1 MYQLRGI
8 KMFRHTFI
16 YFLSKG
22 VPGLINFVAIALYT
36 RLLSPGEYGEYAL
49 VIAAVTFV
57 NTTFFHWL
65 RLGLLR
71 YNPKYEG
78 NQKAMFISSITAT
91 FISMTILTVFLG
103 TGVFIAYTPFHSMVL
118 LWFLGIGL
126 LTMQSM
132 FDLFTE
138 YLRSELSSKLFGI
151 VTALKVVLSLI
162 IAVILIKFFGFG
174 AEGIIL
180 GLIIGIFLSIVF
192 FVPKYLYLI
201 NIKLIDKEM
210 IKEVVKYSVPFIA
223 ALSMEAIILNTDRYL
238 IGWIMDK
245 EAVGIYAVSYDLAKQ
260 ILFLL
265 MMIINLA
272 AYPLVVKALE
282 TGGIKDCQKQLNENT
297 SLLLL
302 VSVPAT
308 TGMIL
313 LSESFTGIFLGES
326 FQGKASVIFS
336 LIAFA
341 IFIQGFKMYYF
352 DLAFQLGKNT
362 KLQIWPVL
370 AAAVLNVILN
380 LFLIPEHGIFGS
392 AYATIIAYI
401 VSVLMSALIG
411 KKIFPLTFPFR
422 EVGKIFIATTVMG
435 LAIWPTLAIDGIL
448 GFIIQIAVGILVYAL
463 IVVALNINGIRQLVS
478 RKLKKSPQ

>member
-1 MYQLRGI
+1 
-8 KMFRHTFI
+8 MFKHTFI

-22 VPGLINFVAIALYT
+22 VPGIINFVAIALYT
-36 RLLSPGEYGEYAL
+36 RLLSPSEYGEYAL

-57 NTTFFHWL
+57 NTTLFHWL

-91 FISMTILTVFLG
+91 FISMTVLTVFLG
-103 TGVFIAYTPFHSMVL
+103 TGAFIVYTPFHSMAL

-138 YLRSELSSKLFGI
+138 YLRSELSSKLFGV

-162 IAVILIKFFGFG
+162 VAVVLIKFFGFG

-192 FVPKYLYLI
+192 FIPKYLHLI
-201 NIKLIDKEM
+201 DIKLIDRDM
-210 IKEVVKYSVPFIA
+210 IKEVVKYSIPFIA

-238 IGWIMDK
+238 IGWLMDK
-245 EAVGIYAVSYDLAKQ
+245 ASVGIYAVSYDLAKQ

-282 TGGIKDCQKQLNENT
+282 TGGIKECQKQLNENT

-313 LSESFTGIFLGES
+313 LSDSFTGIFLGES
-326 FQGKASVIFS
+326 YQGKAATIFS
-336 LIAFA
+336 LIALA

-370 AAAVLNVILN
+370 AAAVLNVVLN
-380 LFLIPEHGIFGS
+380 LLLIPEYGIFGS
-392 AYATIIAYI
+392 AYATIISYV
-401 VSVLMSALIG
+401 VSVLLSALIG
-411 KKIFPLTFPFR
+411 KKIFPLTFPFK
-422 EVGKIFIATTVMG
+422 EVGKIFIATGVMA
-435 LAIWPTLAIDGIL
+435 LLVWPALAIDGIF
-448 GFIIQIAVGILVYAL
+448 GFIVQIAVGIAAYAA
-463 IVVALNINGIRQLVS
+463 VVLALNINGIRQLVM
-478 RKLKKSPQ
+478 RRLKKSPQ